1 MSWSAEFKCMPA
13 FSPPLREHLF
23 CLYELLDF
31 ESHCRLPGF
40 ENLSRDVVSA
50 VLAQSA
56 RFCADV
62 VAPLN
67 RNADEEGVR
76 FEAGRVTTPSGFR
89 EAYAQLVAGGWPALT
104 AAPEHGGQGMPHM
117 VNLLFEEMLNG
128 ACLSFGLFPGLTRG
142 AYVLLNQHGSAAQK
156 ALYAAKL
163 ASGEWAG
170 SMCLT
175 EAHCGTDLGLMKTTA
190 IPQDNG
196 SYALNGTKIFISA
209 GEHDLTPNIV
219 YFVLARLPD
228 APKGSKGI
236 SLFLVPRVMVKDD
249 GTLGVRNQVS
259 CGAVEHKMG
268 IHGCPTCVMNF
279 EGATGWLVGAPHQGL
294 KAMFAMMNAE
304 RIAVGIHGLAISDA
318 SYRNAVAYARER
330 LQGRA
335 PGGPRAPDKPADPI
349 IVHPDVRRMLMTQ
362 KALTEGCRMLAL
374 WAAQALDVSE
384 RHPDPATRAAADA
397 LVAMLTPVVKAFL
410 TDSGTD
416 VANLGVQVL
425 GGHGFIRGNGQE
437 QHVRDV
443 RITQIY
449 EGTNGI
455 QAADLLGRKV
465 LHLGL
470 FESFAAPVRAF
481 LSEQPEPDFAAPLAA
496 AFGQLEETTA
506 LLRARTATN
515 PDEAGA
521 AAVDYMRLFALT
533 ALAYLWARA
542 AKLALPRSNEDFYR
556 AKRATARF
564 FMERILP
571 ETQTLQARIAAGAAP
586 VMALDEAMF

>member
-1 MSWSAEFKCMPA
+1 MPV

-23 CLYELLDF
+23 CLYELFDF
-31 ESHCRLPGF
+31 EAHSRLPGF
-40 ENLSRDVVSA
+40 EGLSRDVVAA
-50 VLAQSA
+50 VLEQSA
-56 RFCADV
+56 RFCTDV

-67 RNADEEGVR
+67 RSADEEGVHY
-76 FEAGRVTTPSGFR
+76 ENGRVTTPRGFR
-89 EAYAQLVAGGWPALT
+89 EAYAELVAGGWPALT

-142 AYVLLNQHGSAAQK
+142 AYVLLNQHGSDVQK
-156 ALYAAKL
+156 ALYASKL

-175 EAHCGTDLGLMKTTA
+175 EAHCGTDLGLMKTVA
-190 IPQDNG
+190 SPKADG
-196 SYALNGTKIFISA
+196 SYALTGTKIFISA

-219 YFVLARLPD
+219 YFVLARLPG
-228 APKGSKGI
+228 APNGSKGI
-236 SLFLVPRVMVKDD
+236 SLFLVPKVLVNAD
-249 GTLGVRNQVS
+249 GGLGARNAVS

-279 EGATGWLVGAPHQGL
+279 EGATAWLVGEPHQGL

-304 RIAVGIHGLAISDA
+304 RIAVGIHGLAISEA
-318 SYRNAVAYARER
+318 SHQAAVAYARSR

-335 PGGPRAPDKPADPI
+335 PGGARAPDQPADPI

-374 WAAQALDVSE
+374 WAAQVLDVSE
-384 RHPDPATRAAADA
+384 RHPDPKARAAADA
-397 LVAMLTPVVKAFL
+397 LAALLTPVVKAFL
-410 TDSGTD
+410 TDCGSD
-416 VANLGVQVL
+416 SANLGVQVL

-437 QHVRDV
+437 QYVRDV

-465 LHLGL
+465 LHLDL
-470 FESFAAPVRAF
+470 FENFAGPVRAF
-481 LSEQPEPDFAAPLAA
+481 LSADPLPEFTEPLAA
-496 AFGQLEETTA
+496 AFRQLEDITE
-506 LLRARTATN
+506 LLRVRAAAN
-515 PDEAGA
+515 PDETGA
-521 AAVDYMRLFALT
+521 AAVDYLRLFALT

-542 AKLALPRSNEDFYR
+542 AKIALPRSGEEFYR
-556 AKRATARF
+556 AKLATARF
-564 FMERILP
+564 FMARILP
-571 ETQTLQARIAAGAAP
+571 ETQSLQMMIAAGAAP
-586 VMALDEAMF
+586 VMALDEAML